1 MDVNNVPGVVSSWS
15 GAFSHGAVW
24 GYQDC
29 WDRYGPAV
37 KSRPGLVEEVEQL
50 RSAVKR
56 LQTRVSTCVAE
67 RDDAISV
74 RAIAEL
80 SRDSLRRKH
89 QELLDDQLRLAE
101 EVHNTRAQNEELKAE
116 NERLVKANL
125 AIAEVVKYNEKELAH
140 GEQIRR
146 TLREEIHRLR
156 ALAEAVYNTQ
166 YDAWFERGRKEQER
180 QSARS
185 WAEKLANRE
194 QDLRDAEY
202 RGWDRA
208 CVAKGTEAD
217 DAFLRGRAEGV
228 AQCAAKMKE
237 HGEECSRL
245 CVAYSEIFS
254 ERATYVIG
262 ELVAI
267 VRGLSKAGQA
277 FAYRAPRYEQYIWLE
292 RQIKINTRIDALT
305 NWLRNDTDDVKDK
318 VAKRVA
324 RAKAAAQARDEV

>member
-1 MDVNNVPGVVSSWS
+1 MANKELGREELDAVRRRAKAAGIMDVNNVPGGVTSWS
-15 GAFSHGAVW
+15 GAFAHGAVW
-24 GYQDC
+24 GYDDC

-37 KSRPGLVEEVEQL
+37 ESRPGLVEDVEQL

-56 LQTRVSTCVAE
+56 LRTRVPTYFAE
-67 RDDAISV
+67 RNDAEKV

-101 EVHNTRAQNEELKAE
+101 EVHNTRAQNEELEAEKAK
-116 NERLVKANL
+116 LV
-125 AIAEVVKYNEKELAH
+125 
-140 GEQIRR
+140 
-146 TLREEIHRLR
+146 EEIHRLR
-156 ALAEAVYNTQ
+156 ALCEAAYNTQ

-194 QDLRDAEY
+194 QDLLEAEC

-208 CVAKGTEAD
+208 CVAKELAIAD
-217 DAFLRGRAEGV
+217 AREQGKAEGV
-228 AQCAAKMKE
+228 SQCETKMKE
-237 HGEECSRL
+237 HREVCSRL
-245 CVAYSEIFS
+245 CVAYSEILS

-262 ELVAI
+262 ELVAV

-305 NWLRNDTDDVKDK
+305 NWLRNETDDVTEK
-318 VAKRVA
+318 VAERVA
-324 RAKAAAQARDEV
+324 NAKAAAQTRGEL